1 MLQKNCHFDS
11 KLKLEQF
18 RTFCLLFWP
27 WSWKGFQIL
36 RCLQLSHPCCKPK
49 PVPGDCFLW
58 PQKFGTAGIMWAAA
72 IIPGVNLTCA
82 LVVTWSTWS
91 HCGSTF
97 GCGEVLCFLTNK
109 LGDDVAVLKILHL
122 QKMAETFAEWEDRRS
137 HQAVPLQDLR
147 LQWLLPKASRR
158 SQLWLL
164 EALGEKLW
172 Q

>member
-11 KLKLEQF
+11 KFEQF
-18 RTFCLLFWP
+18 RTFCLHFWP

-49 PVPGDCFLW
+49 PCPGDCFLW

-72 IIPGVNLTCA
+72 IIPGVNLACA

-97 GCGEVLCFLTNK
+97 GCGEILCFLTNN
-109 LGDDVAVLKILHL
+109 LGDDVAVLKKCTCRRWLKPLPNGKTEGAIKLCPCKTYGCSDFC
-122 QKMAETFAEWEDRRS
+122 QRPAEDHNFDS
-137 HQAVPLQDLR
+137 V
-147 LQWLLPKASRR
+147 
-158 SQLWLL
+158 
-164 EALGEKLW
+164 KL
-172 Q
+172 